1 MMTREKQ
8 VRARYADGCLT
19 VEILGEVDH
28 HSARPLREEIDRQL
42 YLYRPSLF
50 CLSLAR
56 VNFMDSSGLGLILGR
71 LSLCRELGCP
81 MRLTDVSERAAR
93 LFRMAGL
100 GRAEGL
106 TVEEHT
112 EKEGAR

>member
-1 MMTREKQ
+1 MTREKQ
-8 VRARYADGCLT
+8 VRASYADGRLT
-19 VEILGEVDH
+19 VGILGEVDH

-42 YLYRPSLF
+42 YLYRPREF
-50 CLSLAR
+50 RLSLAR

-71 LSLCRELGCP
+71 LSLCREMGCA

-100 GRAEGL
+100 SRMEGL
-106 TVEEHT
+106 AMEVST
-112 EKEGAR
+112 EKESIG